1 MPLVSVTH
9 NFAPNT
15 LAQADQVDQN
25 FADLVAWIN
34 SNAIQ
39 KDASVA
45 FTATPSGPSLD
56 ATADNQFIRNAF
68 VARGVHTSAGT
79 GGNSHT
85 GTISFG
91 KTFAAAPIVVATVR
105 VTAGIDL
112 FLQWNAAPST
122 TGQNY
127 EVGTINGLGFSST
140 YHIYW
145 HAYPIEP

>member
-1 MPLVSVTH
+1 MATLSVTN

-15 LAQADQVDQN
+15 LAEADDVDQN
-25 FADLVAWIN
+25 FTDIVTFVN
-34 SNAIQ
+34 TNVIQ

-45 FTATPSGPSLD
+45 FTAVPSGPASD
-56 ATADNQFIRNAF
+56 AASANQFTRLA
-68 VARGVHTSAGT
+68 VMARGVHTSAGT

-85 GTISFG
+85 GTITFG

-112 FLQWNAAPST
+112 ILQWNAAPT
-122 TGQNY
+122 TTTQNY
-127 EVGTINGLGFSST
+127 EVATTNGLGFSST

-145 HAYPIEP
+145 HAYPA